1 MAGVVRL
8 TAITEIKSTH
18 RGQPSAYLS
27 LTTWLVL
34 DGCKKDRT
42 DPVRQDQSGPPSETP
57 GLNISDTSLY
67 VYFLHLAYILYRNI
81 TEGRQSRSLH
91 YPPRTCRD
99 RVQLPVGV
107 MPVHWSLSAPLQS
120 DCQSTLHGI

>member
-67 VYFLHLAYILYRNI
+67 VYFLHLTYILHRILRRAGKADHCI
-81 TEGRQSRSLH
+81 THREH
-91 YPPRTCRD
+91 
-99 RVQLPVGV
+99 V
-107 MPVHWSLSAPLQS
+107 MTGTNCLSV
-120 DCQSTLHGI
+120 